1 MTPNQLYDLL
11 DNAGVEFE
19 IIEIFDGV
27 RFLRVVVEEPE
38 TVSTTLEDVADG
50 QD

>member
-1 MTPNQLYDLL
+1 MTPTQLYDLL
-11 DNAGVEFE
+11 DNAGVEFD

-27 RFLRVVVEEPE
+27 RFLRVVVEE
-38 TVSTTLEDVADG
+38 TDIVSEISEDPADG